1 MLVYIFGFWKNVV
14 EHQIVIYSVMLLVA
28 KNWNILN
35 NKTKLVEHW
44 KSTLWCSWL
53 PKARKLIIMS
63 MQYRKTVAS
72 PCFKAPG
79 CNALWNF
86 RCLTHLKWRCCIFIV
101 GTRDWLYTRSVL
113 WGFQLTSRKSQYVAP
128 SRFQSTIC
136 STLCKTLTM
145 QKYGQLV
152 CTCHNNI
159 IKAGGLSNA
168 SLGLGSFPKGRN

>member
-1 MLVYIFGFWKNVV
+1 
-14 EHQIVIYSVMLLVA
+14 
-28 KNWNILN
+28 
-35 NKTKLVEHW
+35 
-44 KSTLWCSWL
+44 
-53 PKARKLIIMS
+53 

-79 CNALWNF
+79 CSALWNF

-152 CTCHNNI
+152 CTCHKRLGGFPMHRWAWGAFQKVEINNQTLSMNQALFWINDLGCQKLEKLGVIMI
-159 IKAGGLSNA
+159 IVIIVGWFSWVPRDWNQ
-168 SLGLGSFPKGRN
+168 